1 MDFDEF
7 LELLIADVTA
17 HPEQYSAYGKAEPR
31 GDLHGKPSGHITV
44 NYITKG
50 PVSILWPAHWETGPV
65 YVVESTDNNRNRVY
79 FEVDGKKAKSAIA
92 QLQPLFN
99 DIDPTKATDTDLPVV
114 TSRLKSLMGWE

>member
-17 HPEQYSAYGKAEPR
+17 QPEQYSAYGKEEPS
-31 GDLHGKPSGHITV
+31 GNLHGKPSGYITV

-92 QLQPLFN
+92 QLQPLFY
-99 DIDPTKATDTDLPVV
+99 DIGSTKATDSTVVV